1 MGLFDDLFKKK
12 GIPEKI
18 NFLGKDYEIN
28 PDAMVYSQQGLEKH
42 QAKDYP
48 GAVIAFTKAINAQPV
63 NQNFYTMRG
72 TAYEDSKNDLEAE
85 KDFRKALELEP
96 TNFLASYR
104 LGMVYFRK
112 KDFETAIKWLKNSY
126 NNHPALD
133 HGGVNLGNNNIN
145 FVAKKLVAANL
156 GNFLTQVKKFD
167 EGFKYLDEA
176 IKLDPNYHNPYY
188 VKGMALAQVG
198 KPAEGI
204 PYVKKAMQLGN
215 PNAEMG
221 LKRLHQLSQQ
231 ANVEDDENEGN
242 ELDLNFVFQSSDHLR
257 YENDRHVSGPH
268 GGAPR
273 AVKVEANIN
282 GGEGYTVTMFNTDGG
297 KAVVQMAPK
306 QMKLVNA
313 DNEKIELKGYGR
325 DSMGASFADYGLTI
339 VHDEGSI
346 EKVILHMFDRNVDIQ
361 YLP

>member
-1 MGLFDDLFKKK
+1 MGLFDDLFNKKR
-12 GIPEKI
+12 
-18 NFLGKDYEIN
+18 N
-28 PDAMVYSQQGLEKH
+28 PDAMIYSQLGLDNYER
-42 QAKDYP
+42 KDYR
-48 GAVIAFTKAINAQPV
+48 GAIQEFTKAINSHPE

-72 TAYEDSKNDLEAE
+72 TAHEDAKNDLEAE

-96 TNFLASYR
+96 TSFIASYR

-112 KDFETAIKWLKNSY
+112 KDFENAIKWLKISY
-126 NNHPALD
+126 NNYPIGDLSNL
-133 HGGVNLGNNNIN
+133 GLGNNNII
-145 FVAKKLVAANL
+145 FVAKKLVAGNL

-176 IKLDPNYHNPYY
+176 IKLDPNYHNPYF
-188 VKGMALAQVG
+188 VKGMALAQMG

-215 PNAEMG
+215 PNAGMG
-221 LKRLHQLSQQ
+221 LKMLEQLSQQ
-231 ANVEDDENEGN
+231 ASVEDDEDEEN
-242 ELDLNFVFQSSDHLR
+242 ELDLDFVFQSSDHLR
-257 YENDRHVSGPH
+257 FENGRHVSGPH
-268 GGAPR
+268 GGAPS

-297 KAVVQMAPK
+297 QAVVQMAPK
-306 QMKLVNA
+306 QMKLVNS